1 MAVVTSDLAACPECG
16 GAKSARAAMCRDCF
30 ESDGVTRPTRDRLG
44 EYRFLLDC
52 GVGIAEALARVGW
65 SPQGACRWFYRHGDP
80 AMGAAIDR
88 AAKAAGT
95 WAAAASVARARADV
109 RAWAA

>member
-1 MAVVTSDLAACPECG
+1 MTDIAEACPHCRG
-16 GAKSARAAMCRDCF
+16 GKAPTAAMCRDCY
-30 ESDGVTRPTRDRLG
+30 ESDGVTRPTRDRLE

-52 GVGIAEALARVGW
+52 GVGIAEALTRAGW
-65 SPQGACRWFYRHGDP
+65 PPQGAARWFYRHGDP

>member
-1 MAVVTSDLAACPECG
+1 MTDHAAPCPECG
-16 GAKSARAAMCRDCF
+16 GTKSPPAAMCRDCW
-30 ESDGVTRPTRDRLG
+30 DVGGTCRRTIDRLA

-52 GVGIAEALARVGW
+52 GVGIAEALTRVGW

-95 WAAAASVARARADV
+95 WAAAASFARARADV

>member
-1 MAVVTSDLAACPECG
+1 MTRDLATCPECG
-16 GAKSARAAMCRDCF
+16 GTKAPLAAMCRDCW
-30 ESDGVTRPTRDRLG
+30 DVGGVTRPTRDRLG
-44 EYRFLLDC
+44 EFRFLLDC
-52 GVGIAEALARVGW
+52 GVGIAEALTRVGW
-65 SPQGACRWFYRHGDP
+65 PPQGAARWFYRHGDP
-80 AMGAAIDR
+80 TMGAAIDR

>member
-1 MAVVTSDLAACPECG
+1 MTSALAPCPECG
-16 GAKSARAAMCRDCF
+16 GAKSPLAAMCRDCWKI
-30 ESDGVTRPTRDRLG
+30 GGPTRRTIDRLE

-52 GVGIAEALARVGW
+52 GVGIAEALTRVGW
-65 SPQGACRWFYRHGDP
+65 PTQGAARWFYRHGDP
-80 AMGAAIDR
+80 TMGAAIER
-88 AAKAAGT
+88 VAKAAGT